1 MSDLDRKPLISVAI
15 PAYNESANI
24 EQLATRLRKVFD
36 DLGQDYEFEVVIC
49 ENGSADDTEDKIRA
63 EVARDSRFTMIQLSR
78 NFYMEGGMMAALSR
92 VTGDACVIMSADLQD
107 PPEMIPQMLE
117 LWKSGLDHVYSVITY
132 RHGESKFRRVAAEI
146 FYWLI
151 DKVSDTPVPR
161 NASDFRL
168 VDRQMYEAFNAL
180 PEKNRMVRATWGW
193 LGFRSTAIQYER
205 PARAGGKST
214 FNPIA
219 TAGFAIRGILAS
231 SLSPLKLMPILGGVF
246 SMLSFLGAAIISI
259 RAFVFGVPF
268 PGWGTLVCLNLLLF
282 GFLFLGL
289 SIVAEYVG
297 MTFGEVRGR
306 PAFIERSSRIA
317 IPSDEAAKVQKD

>member
-1 MSDLDRKPLISVAI
+1 MSGRDNKPLISIAI

-24 EQLATRLRKVFD
+24 EQLSDRLRKVFD
-36 DLGQDYEFEVVIC
+36 QLADRYEFEVVIC
-49 ENGSADDTEDKIRA
+49 ENGSADDTEQKIRA
-63 EVARDSRFTMIQLSR
+63 EVARDNRFKMIQLSR
-78 NFYMEGGMMAALSR
+78 NFYMEGGMMAALSKVR
-92 VTGDACVIMSADLQD
+92 GDACVIMSADLQD
-107 PPEMIPQMLE
+107 PPEMIPAMLD
-117 LWKSGLDHVYSVITY
+117 LWDAGSDHVYTVITY
-132 RHGESKFRRVAAEI
+132 RHGESRFRRVAAEL

-193 LGFRSTAIQYER
+193 LGFRSISLHYER

-219 TAGFAIRGILAS
+219 TAGYAVRGILAS
-231 SLSPLKLMPILGGVF
+231 SLSPLKLMPILGGGF
-246 SMLSFLGAAIISI
+246 SLLSFCGVAAIAV
-259 RAFVFGVPF
+259 RAIFFGVPF

-289 SIVAEYVG
+289 GIVAEYIG

-306 PAFIERSSRIA
+306 PPYVERVSRE
-317 IPSDEAAKVQKD
+317 IPYKSDERE